1 MVFFVYPFVIQS
13 LNKIV
18 IEGTYNIIKG
28 TYEKP
33 TATSKWWWGRA
44 FLLKSSTRQGCSHL
58 LLLFNIVL
66 EVLAR
71 TIRQVKREK
80 ASKSKRKR

>member
-28 TYEKP
+28 TYDKS
-33 TATSKWWWGRA
+33 TANNIFNSKKLKA
-44 FLLKSSTRQGCSHL
+44 FP
-58 LLLFNIVL
+58 
-66 EVLAR
+66 
-71 TIRQVKREK
+71 
-80 ASKSKRKR
+80 